1 MASMQRDR
9 ADAPEGRVMRDPLE
23 RGNRGAIGRAGTP
36 RGRRPRTAALIALA
50 LSLGLLLAACG
61 TANPRA
67 DERALPSGWDAVQ
80 ASARGQTVR
89 WWLYGGDQRIN
100 AYIDRYVAAAA
111 ARLGVTLRRVPVAD
125 TADAVQWVL
134 ADRRAGRTSGGAVD
148 LIWIN
153 GENFAAGKQAGLWLH
168 DWVARLPNSRNVD
181 LGDPAI
187 ARDLGVPIDGQEAP
201 WSRAAFVFA
210 ADQTRVPRPPAS
222 FPELLA
228 YAKAHPGRITY
239 PAPPDFTGSAFVRQA
254 VQRLGSRQAGL
265 SFLKALKPYQW
276 RGGQTFPKSEAEL
289 NELFA
294 NGQVD
299 LAMSYD
305 PSFVAGA
312 VAKGQFPPTSR
323 PFLLGGG
330 ALVNTSYVTIPANAA
345 HLQGAMVVAN
355 LLLDPRLQAIKAEPD
370 VVGVPTV
377 LDQARLP
384 QGERRLLASATDS
397 PYLLPG
403 FGRPLPELPADQ
415 VAPIEQQWLREILR

>member
-1 MASMQRDR
+1 
-9 ADAPEGRVMRDPLE
+9 
-23 RGNRGAIGRAGTP
+23 
-36 RGRRPRTAALIALA
+36 
-50 LSLGLLLAACG
+50 
-61 TANPRA
+61 
-67 DERALPSGWDAVQ
+67 
-80 ASARGQTVR
+80 VR

-100 AYIDRYVAAAA
+100 AYVDRYVVPAA

-125 TADAVQWVL
+125 TADAVQRVL

-181 LGDPAI
+181 LDDPAI
-187 ARDLGVPIDGQEAP
+187 ARDLGEPIDGQEAP

-254 VQRLGSRQAGL
+254 IQRLGSRRAGFD
-265 SFLKALKPYQW
+265 FLKALKPYQW
-276 RGGQTFPKSEAEL
+276 RGGRSFPKSEAEL
-289 NELFA
+289 DELFA
-294 NGQVD
+294 GGQVD

-312 VAKGQFPPTSR
+312 VAKGQFPPSTR

-345 HLQGAMVVAN
+345 HPQAAMVVAN
-355 LLLDPRLQAIKAEPD
+355 LLLDPRLQAIKADPE

-377 LDQARLP
+377 LDPGRLP
-384 QGERRLLASATDS
+384 AAQRRLLATAADS
-397 PYLLPG
+397 PYLLAG
-403 FGRPLPELPADQ
+403 FGRPLPELPAGQ
-415 VAPIEQQWLREILR
+415 VAPIERQWLREILR

>member
-1 MASMQRDR
+1 M
-9 ADAPEGRVMRDPLE
+9 
-23 RGNRGAIGRAGTP
+23 
-36 RGRRPRTAALIALA
+36 
-50 LSLGLLLAACG
+50 
-61 TANPRA
+61 
-67 DERALPSGWDAVQ
+67 
-80 ASARGQTVR
+80 R

-100 AYIDRYVAAAA
+100 AYIDRYVTPAA
-111 ARLGVTLRRVPVAD
+111 ARLGVTLQRVPVAD
-125 TADAVQWVL
+125 TADAVQRVL

-153 GENFAAGKQAGLWLH
+153 GENFAAGKKASLWLR
-168 DWVARLPNSRNVD
+168 DWVSRLPNSRNVD
-181 LGDPAI
+181 LNDPAI

-210 ADQTRVPRPPAS
+210 ADQARVPRPPAS

-299 LAMSYD
+299 MAMSYD

-330 ALVNTSYVTIPANAA
+330 ALVNTSYVTIPADAA

>member
-1 MASMQRDR
+1 MSPTRSSERRRDV
-9 ADAPEGRVMRDPLE
+9 AV
-23 RGNRGAIGRAGTP
+23 T
-36 RGRRPRTAALIALA
+36 ALA
-50 LSLGLLLAACG
+50 LSLALLLAACG
-61 TANPRA
+61 TPKAGAGGQPV
-67 DERALPSGWDAVQ
+67 PSGWEGIQTA
-80 ASARGQTVR
+80 AKGQTVR

-100 AYIDRYVAAAA
+100 AYIDRYVAPAA
-111 ARLGVTLRRVPVAD
+111 ARLGVTLQRVPVAD
-125 TADAVQWVL
+125 TADAVQRVL
-134 ADRRAGRTSGGAVD
+134 ADRRAGKTAGGAVD

-153 GENFAAGKQAGLWLH
+153 GENFAAGKQAGLWLR
-168 DWVARLPNSRNVD
+168 DWIARLPNIRNVNLD
-181 LGDPAI
+181 DPAI
-187 ARDLGVPIDGQEAP
+187 ARDLGEPVDAQEAP

-210 ADQTRVPRPPAS
+210 ADKSRTPNPPVT

-254 VQRLGSRQAGL
+254 VQRLGSRQAGFA
-265 SFLKALKPYQW
+265 FLRALKPYQW
-276 RGGQTFPKSEAEL
+276 RGGHTFPKSEAEL

-312 VAKGQFPPTSR
+312 VAKGQFPPSTR
-323 PFLLGGG
+323 PFLVGGG

-355 LLLDPRLQAIKAEPD
+355 LLLDPRLQAIKADPD

-377 LDQARLP
+377 LDPGRLP
-384 QGERRLLASATDS
+384 QAARGLFATATDS
-397 PYLLPG
+397 PYLLG
-403 FGRPLPELPADQ
+403 SFGRPLPELPADQ

>member
-1 MASMQRDR
+1 MSPTRTSERRR
-9 ADAPEGRVMRDPLE
+9 AVAV
-23 RGNRGAIGRAGTP
+23 
-36 RGRRPRTAALIALA
+36 TALT
-50 LSLGLLLAACG
+50 LSLALLLAACG
-61 TANPRA
+61 TPKAGAGGQPV
-67 DERALPSGWDAVQ
+67 PSDWGEIQTA
-80 ASARGQTVR
+80 AKGQTVH

-100 AYIDRYVAAAA
+100 AYIDRYVTPAA
-111 ARLGVTLRRVPVAD
+111 ARLGVTLQRVPVAD
-125 TADAVQWVL
+125 TADAVQRVL

-153 GENFAAGKQAGLWLH
+153 GENFAAGKQASLWLR
-168 DWVARLPNSRNVD
+168 DWVSRLPNSRNVD
-181 LGDPAI
+181 LNDPAI

-210 ADQTRVPRPPAS
+210 ADQARVPRPPAS

-299 LAMSYD
+299 MAMSYD

-330 ALVNTSYVTIPANAA
+330 ALVNTSYVTIPADAA

>member
-1 MASMQRDR
+1 VTRPHR
-9 ADAPEGRVMRDPLE
+9 AVNRAAGGRVAAWPR
-23 RGNRGAIGRAGTP
+23 AGRAVRVAAVVVLAVVLAACAGTP
-36 RGRRPRTAALIALA
+36 TRRGALPGAAGWNAV
-50 LSLGLLLAACG
+50 LAA
-61 TANPRA
+61 
-67 DERALPSGWDAVQ
+67 
-80 ASARGQTVR
+80 ARGQTVR

-100 AYIDRYVAAAA
+100 AYVDRYVAPAA
-111 ARLGVTLRRVPVAD
+111 ARLGVTVQRVPVAD
-125 TADAVQWVL
+125 TADAVQRVL
-134 ADRRAGRTSGGAVD
+134 ADRRAGRTSRGAVD

-153 GENFAAGKQAGLWLH
+153 GENFAAGKQAGLWLL
-168 DWVARLPNSRNVD
+168 DWVARLPNIRNVD
-181 LGDPAI
+181 LDDPAI
-187 ARDLGVPIDGQEAP
+187 VRDLGVPIDGQEAP

-210 ADQTRVPRPPAS
+210 ADQARTPSPPKT

-254 VQRLGSRQAGL
+254 VQRLGSRQAGF
-265 SFLKALKPYQW
+265 SFLRALKPYQW

-289 NELFA
+289 DELFA
-294 NGQVD
+294 NDQVD
-299 LAMSYD
+299 MAMSYD
-305 PSFVAGA
+305 PSFVAGG
-312 VAKGQFPPTSR
+312 VAKGQFPPTTR

-330 ALVNTSYVTIPANAA
+330 ALVNTSYVTIPADAA

-384 QGERRLLASATDS
+384 QAERRLLTAGADS

-415 VAPIEQQWLREILR
+415 VAPIERQWLREILR

>member
-1 MASMQRDR
+1 V
-9 ADAPEGRVMRDPLE
+9 RVAAFTVL
-23 RGNRGAIGRAGTP
+23 AVVLAACAGTP
-36 RGRRPRTAALIALA
+36 AQHRGLPAA
-50 LSLGLLLAACG
+50 S
-61 TANPRA
+61 
-67 DERALPSGWDAVQ
+67 DWDAVL

-100 AYIDRYVAAAA
+100 AYIDRYVAPAAV
-111 ARLGVTLRRVPVAD
+111 RLGVTLQRVPVAD
-125 TADAVQWVL
+125 TADAVQRVV

-153 GENFAAGKQAGLWLH
+153 GENFAAGEKAGLWLH
-168 DWVARLPNSRNVD
+168 DWVSRLPNSRNVD
-181 LGDPAI
+181 LNDPAI

-210 ADQTRVPRPPAS
+210 ADQTRVPSPPMT

-254 VQRLGSRQAGL
+254 VQRLGSRQAGF

-299 LAMSYD
+299 MAMSYD

-312 VAKGQFPPTSR
+312 VAKGQFPPTTR

-377 LDQARLP
+377 LDPGRLP
-384 QGERRLLASATDS
+384 QGERRLLATATDS
-397 PYLLPG
+397 PYLLAG
-403 FGRPLPELPADQ
+403 FGRSLPELPADQ

>member
-1 MASMQRDR
+1 MRPAGSGVADR
-9 ADAPEGRVMRDPLE
+9 SGSPR
-23 RGNRGAIGRAGTP
+23 
-36 RGRRPRTAALIALA
+36 RGRRLAVAATTLALA
-50 LSLGLLLAACG
+50 LLMAACG
-61 TANPRA
+61 TPTARVG
-67 DERALPSGWDAVQ
+67 ERAVPSDWEAVQ
-80 ASARGQTVR
+80 AAARGQTVR

-100 AYIDRYVAAAA
+100 AYVDREVVPAA
-111 ARLGVTLRRVPVAD
+111 ARLGVTVRRVPVAD
-125 TADAVQWVL
+125 TADAVQRVL
-134 ADRRAGRTSGGAVD
+134 ADRRAGRATGGAID

-153 GENFAAGKQAGLWLH
+153 GENFAAGKRAGLWLK
-168 DWVARLPNSRNVD
+168 DWVARLPNSRYVNLD
-181 LGDPAI
+181 DPAM
-187 ARDLGVPIDGQEAP
+187 ARDLGEPTDGQEAP

-210 ADQTRVPRPPAS
+210 ADQARVPHPPAT

-254 VQRLGSRQAGL
+254 VQRLGSRPAGFA
-265 SFLKALKPYQW
+265 FLKALKPYQW
-276 RGGQTFPKSEAEL
+276 RHGQAFPASEAEL
-289 NELFA
+289 DELFS

-312 VAKGQFPPTSR
+312 VAKGQFPASTR

-345 HLQGAMVVAN
+345 HLEGAMVVAN
-355 LLLDPRLQAIKAEPD
+355 LLLDPRLQAIKADPD

-377 LDQARLP
+377 LDPDRLP
-384 QGERRLLASATDS
+384 QAARGLVATATDS
-397 PYLLPG
+397 PYLLSG

>member
-1 MASMQRDR
+1 
-9 ADAPEGRVMRDPLE
+9 MRPTGSSLPDW
-23 RGNRGAIGRAGTP
+23 RRSRR
-36 RGRRPRTAALIALA
+36 RGRRLAVAITALTLA
-50 LSLGLLLAACG
+50 LLLAACG
-61 TANPRA
+61 APA
-67 DERALPSGWDAVQ
+67 AQVGERAVPSDWDAVL
-80 ASARGQTVR
+80 AAARGQTVH

-100 AYIDRYVAAAA
+100 AYVDRQVAPAA
-111 ARLGVTLRRVPVAD
+111 ARLGVTVQRVPVAD
-125 TADAVQWVL
+125 TADAVQRVL
-134 ADRRAGRTSGGAVD
+134 ADRRAGRTTGGTVD

-153 GENFAAGKQAGLWLH
+153 GENFAAGKQAGLWLKG
-168 DWVARLPNSRNVD
+168 WVARLPNIRIVNLD
-181 LGDPAI
+181 DPAI
-187 ARDLGVPIDGQEAP
+187 ARDLGEPIDGQEAP
-201 WSRAAFVFA
+201 WSGAAFVFA
-210 ADQTRVPRPPAS
+210 ADQTRTPRPPAT

-228 YAKAHPGRITY
+228 YARAHPGRVTY
-239 PAPPDFTGSAFVRQA
+239 PAPPDFTGSAFVRQV

-265 SFLKALKPYQW
+265 AFLKALKPYQW
-276 RGGQTFPKSEAEL
+276 RGGRTFPKSEAEL

-312 VAKGQFPPTSR
+312 VAKGQFPTSTR

-345 HLQGAMVVAN
+345 HREAAMVVAN
-355 LLLDPRLQAIKAEPD
+355 LLLDPRLQAIKADPE

-377 LDQARLP
+377 LDPRRLP
-384 QGERRLLASATDS
+384 QAERRRFATATDS

-403 FGRPLPELPADQ
+403 FGRPLPELPAGQ

>member
-1 MASMQRDR
+1 MSPKRTSVRRR
-9 ADAPEGRVMRDPLE
+9 AVAVV
-23 RGNRGAIGRAGTP
+23 
-36 RGRRPRTAALIALA
+36 ALA
-50 LSLGLLLAACG
+50 LGLWLLLAACG
-61 TANPRA
+61 GPAARVGE
-67 DERALPSGWDAVQ
+67 DGVSSGWDAVR
-80 ASARGQTVR
+80 AAARGQRVR

-100 AYIDRYVAAAA
+100 AYLDRQVAPAA
-111 ARLGVTLRRVPVAD
+111 ARLGVTLQRVPVAD
-125 TADAVQWVL
+125 TADAVQRVL
-134 ADRRAGRTSGGAVD
+134 ADRRAGKTSGGAVD

-153 GENFAAGKQAGLWLH
+153 GENFAAGKQAGLWRK
-168 DWVARLPNSRNVD
+168 DWVAGLPNIRNVNLD
-181 LGDPAI
+181 DPAI
-187 ARDLGVPIDGQEAP
+187 ARDLGEPIDAQEAP

-210 ADQTRVPRPPAS
+210 ADQARTPRPPAT

-254 VQRLGSRQAGL
+254 VQRLGSRQAAFA
-265 SFLKALKPYQW
+265 FLRALKPYQW
-276 RGGQTFPKSEAEL
+276 RGGRTFPKSEAEL
-289 NELFA
+289 DELFA

-312 VAKGQFPPTSR
+312 VAKGQFPASAR

-345 HLQGAMVVAN
+345 HPQGAMVVAN
-355 LLLDPRLQAIKAEPD
+355 LLLDPRLQAIKADPT

-384 QGERRLLASATDS
+384 QAARRRFATATDS
-397 PYLLPG
+397 PYLLSG
-403 FGRPLPELPADQ
+403 FGRPLPELPAGQ

>member
-1 MASMQRDR
+1 MSPTRTSERRR
-9 ADAPEGRVMRDPLE
+9 AVAV
-23 RGNRGAIGRAGTP
+23 
-36 RGRRPRTAALIALA
+36 TALT
-50 LSLGLLLAACG
+50 LSLALLLAACG
-61 TANPRA
+61 TPKAGAGGQPV
-67 DERALPSGWDAVQ
+67 PSDWEGIQTA
-80 ASARGQTVR
+80 AKGQTVH

-100 AYIDRYVAAAA
+100 AYIDRQVAPAA
-111 ARLGVTLRRVPVAD
+111 ARLGVTVRRVPVAD
-125 TADAVQWVL
+125 TADAVQRVL
-134 ADRRAGRTSGGAVD
+134 ADRRAGRTAGGAVD

-153 GENFAAGKQAGLWLH
+153 GENFAAGKKAGLWLK
-168 DWVARLPNSRNVD
+168 DWVARLPNSRYVN
-181 LGDPAI
+181 LADPAI

-210 ADQTRVPRPPAS
+210 ADQARTPSPPMT
-222 FPELLA
+222 FPDLLA

-254 VQRLGSRQAGL
+254 VQRLGSRQAGFA
-265 SFLKALKPYQW
+265 FLQALKPYQW
-276 RGGQTFPKSEAEL
+276 RGGHAFPASEAEL

-294 NGQVD
+294 GGQVD

-312 VAKGQFPPTSR
+312 VARGQFPPSTR

-345 HLQGAMVVAN
+345 HPQGAMVVAN
-355 LLLDPRLQAIKAEPD
+355 LLLDPRLQASKADPA

-384 QGERRLLASATDS
+384 QAQRRLFTTATDS
-397 PYLLPG
+397 PYLLG
-403 FGRPLPELPADQ
+403 SFGRPLPELPAGQ

>member
-1 MASMQRDR
+1 VA
-9 ADAPEGRVMRDPLE
+9 V
-23 RGNRGAIGRAGTP
+23 T
-36 RGRRPRTAALIALA
+36 TLA
-50 LSLGLLLAACG
+50 LLLALLLAACG
-61 TANPRA
+61 SPTAPVGG
-67 DERALPSGWDAVQ
+67 RALPSDWGAVL
-80 ASARGQTVR
+80 AAARGQTVR

-100 AYIDRYVAAAA
+100 AYIDRYVVPAA

-125 TADAVQWVL
+125 TADAVQRVL

-181 LGDPAI
+181 LNDPAI
-187 ARDLGVPIDGQEAP
+187 ARDLGVPIDAQEAP

-254 VQRLGSRQAGL
+254 IQRLGSRRAGL
-265 SFLKALKPYQW
+265 DFLKALKPYQW
-276 RGGQTFPKSEAEL
+276 RGGRSFPESEAEL
-289 NELFA
+289 NELFS

-299 LAMSYD
+299 IAMSYD

-312 VAKGQFPPTSR
+312 VAKGQFPASTR

-345 HLQGAMVVAN
+345 HPQAAMVVAN
-355 LLLDPRLQAIKAEPD
+355 LLLDPRLQAIKADPE

-377 LDQARLP
+377 LDPGRLP
-384 QGERRLLASATDS
+384 AGQRRLLVTAADS
-397 PYLLPG
+397 PYLLPD
-403 FGRPLPELPADQ
+403 FGRPLPELPASQ
-415 VAPIEQQWLREILR
+415 VAPIERQWLREILR